1 MIEIKTKMAERKL
14 RKNITLFSYTVG
26 STVTTMY
33 EVTCFGLSSNSF
45 TKHRAKKQVSKRM
58 RRWSNLFNVKPTESN
73 ANSCNNS
80 FMLSL

>member
-14 RKNITLFSYTVG
+14 RKNITLFSYTVD
-26 STVTTMY
+26 STVTTVY
-33 EVTCFGLSSNSF
+33 GVTCFGLSSNSF